1 MVPYIDK
8 IKHFFTQPLL
18 PLSAFQVS
26 SHYLSGIHINHKNGR
41 IRSHFLFP
49 LDKGIIEPSF
59 FKKNIKKEVA
69 LREIIKKGIEKL
81 QLSDHRVVLLL
92 PEISQRAFIFS
103 FDALSSACQEREQ
116 IIRFRIKKQI
126 PLLPEDA
133 RLSFDLIKSKNKDKV
148 VATIARSSVVKE
160 FEDFFGKF
168 RLKVKAVNAPL
179 LSLLNLINKER
190 EQDMM
195 LVNIEEDCFSLVAVL
210 GSEISLYRQKP
221 FDLEYGDK
229 ESFGQRVEDI
239 AQEIEKTANFI
250 EDKEERKISSLLIR
264 YGMLKSEDK
273 VSTGLTERLSLPV
286 KDIESSFVFNLP
298 MKEKKILSP
307 LIGQLL

>member
-1 MVPYIDK
+1 MIPYIDR

-26 SHYLSGIHINHKNGR
+26 SRYLSGININQKNGK
-41 IRSHFLFP
+41 IKNHFLFP
-49 LDKGIIEPSF
+49 LEKGIIEPSF
-59 FKKNIKKEVA
+59 FKKNIKKEIP
-69 LREIIKKGIEKL
+69 LREKIKEGIEKL

-92 PEISQRAFIFS
+92 PEISQRAFIFT
-103 FDALSSACQEREQ
+103 FDTLSSVRQEREQ

-133 RLSFDLIKSKNKDKV
+133 RLSFDLMKSNNQDKV

-160 FEDFFGKF
+160 FEDFFGQF
-168 RLKVKAVNAPL
+168 RLKVRAVNAPL
-179 LSLLNLINKER
+179 LSLLNLINRER
-190 EQDMM
+190 EKDVM
-195 LVNIEEDCFSLVAVL
+195 LVNIEEDCFSLAAVL

-221 FDLEYGDK
+221 FELEYGDR
-229 ESFGQRVEDI
+229 ESVGHRLEDI
-239 AQEIEKTANFI
+239 AQEIEKTVNFI
-250 EDKEERKISSLLIR
+250 EDKEDRKISSLLIR
-264 YGMLKSEDK
+264 YGMLESEDK

-286 KDIESSFVFNLP
+286 KDIESSFAFNLP